1 MRKGSPMPVK
11 TIVFIV
17 LAILIV
23 IFTIQ
28 NSQVVDI
35 QFFLWKASISRAL
48 MLLSTL
54 FIGIILGWLLT
65 WTGYSRRRRKEKGE
79 QEEKK
84 PII

>member
-1 MRKGSPMPVK
+1 MPAK

-28 NSQVVDI
+28 NTQVI
-35 QFFLWKASISRAL
+35 NIKFYPWEKSIPAAL

-65 WTGYSRRRRKEKGE
+65 RTTDYSRRKRKVKVEE
-79 QEEKK
+79 EEKK

>member
-1 MRKGSPMPVK
+1 MPVK

-28 NSQVVDI
+28 NTQVVDI
-35 QFFLWKASISRAL
+35 QFFVWKASISRAL

-65 WTGYSRRRRKEKGE
+65 WTGYSRKKRKVKAEA
-79 QEEKK
+79 EEKK

>member
-1 MRKGSPMPVK
+1 MSAK

-28 NSQVVDI
+28 NTQVI
-35 QFFLWKASISRAL
+35 NIKFYPWEQSIPAAL

-54 FIGIILGWLLT
+54 FIGIILGWFLT
-65 WTGYSRRRRKEKGE
+65 RTTDYSRKKRKVKAEK
-79 QEEKK
+79 EEKK

>member
-1 MRKGSPMPVK
+1 MPVK

-28 NSQVVDI
+28 NTQVVDI

-79 QEEKK
+79 QKERK

>member
-1 MRKGSPMPVK
+1 MPVK

-28 NSQVVDI
+28 NTQVVAI
-35 QFFLWKASISRAL
+35 QFFLWKASISSAL

-65 WTGYSRRRRKEKGE
+65 WTGYARRKRKEKGAE
-79 QEEKK
+79 EEKK
-84 PII
+84 PIL

>member
-1 MRKGSPMPVK
+1 MPVK

-28 NSQVVDI
+28 NTQVVDI

-48 MLLSTL
+48 VILSTL

-65 WTGYSRRRRKEKGE
+65 WTGYSRKRRNEKG
-79 QEEKK
+79 EEKK
-84 PII
+84 PMI

>member
-1 MRKGSPMPVK
+1 MPVK

-28 NSQVVDI
+28 NTQVVQI
-35 QFFLWKASISRAL
+35 KFFIWEASISRAL
-48 MLLSTL
+48 MLLGTL
-54 FIGIILGWLLT
+54 FIGIIFGWLLT
-65 WTGYSRRRRKEKGE
+65 WTGYSQRKRKGKE
-79 QEEKK
+79 EEKK

>member
-1 MRKGSPMPVK
+1 MTVK
-11 TIVFIV
+11 TLVFIV

-28 NSQVVDI
+28 NTQGI
-35 QFFLWKASISRAL
+35 NIKFYPWEKSIPTAL

-65 WTGYSRRRRKEKGE
+65 RTTDYSRRKRKVKAEE
-79 QEEKK
+79 EEKK

>member
-1 MRKGSPMPVK
+1 MPVK

-17 LAILIV
+17 IAILIV

-28 NSQVVDI
+28 NTQVVDI

-48 MLLSTL
+48 VILSTL
-54 FIGIILGWLLT
+54 FIGIILGWLIT
-65 WTGYSRRRRKEKGE
+65 WTGYSRRKRTGKGE
-79 QEEKK
+79 GEEKT

>member
-1 MRKGSPMPVK
+1 MSAK

-17 LAILIV
+17 LTILIV
-23 IFTIQ
+23 IFTYQ
-28 NSQVVDI
+28 NTQVVDI
-35 QFFLWKASISRAL
+35 HFFTWKRSIPNAL

-65 WTGYSRRRRKEKGE
+65 WTGYSRRKRKVKAEA
-79 QEEKK
+79 EEKK

>member
-1 MRKGSPMPVK
+1 MPVK

>member
-1 MRKGSPMPVK
+1 MPVK

-28 NSQVVDI
+28 NTQVVDI

-79 QEEKK
+79 QEERK

>member
-1 MRKGSPMPVK
+1 MPVK

-17 LAILIV
+17 IAILIV

-28 NSQVVDI
+28 NTQVVDI

-48 MLLSTL
+48 VILSTL
-54 FIGIILGWLLT
+54 FIGIILGWLIT
-65 WTGYSRRRRKEKGE
+65 WTGYFRRKRTAKGE
-79 QEEKK
+79 GEGKT

>member
-1 MRKGSPMPVK
+1 MSAK

-28 NSQVVDI
+28 NTEVI
-35 QFFLWKASISRAL
+35 NIKFYPWEKSIPTAL
-48 MLLSTL
+48 ILLGTL

-65 WTGYSRRRRKEKGE
+65 WTGYSRRKRKVKAEAG
-79 QEEKK
+79 EKK
-84 PII
+84 PLL

>member
-1 MRKGSPMPVK
+1 MPVK

-35 QFFLWKASISRAL
+35 QFFLWKATISRAL

-79 QEEKK
+79 QEERK

>member
-1 MRKGSPMPVK
+1 MTAK

-28 NSQVVDI
+28 NTQVVEI
-35 QFFLWKASISRAL
+35 RFFLWKTSISGAL

-65 WTGYSRRRRKEKGE
+65 WTDYSRRKRKVKA
-79 QEEKK
+79 EEKK
-84 PII
+84 PL